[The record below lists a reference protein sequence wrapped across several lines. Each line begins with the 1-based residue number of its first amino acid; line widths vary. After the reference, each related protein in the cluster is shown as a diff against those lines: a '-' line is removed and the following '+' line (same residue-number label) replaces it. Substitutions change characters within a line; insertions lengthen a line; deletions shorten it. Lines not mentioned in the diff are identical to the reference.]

1 MRGIF
6 LVVFI
11 TLISLLFCEAPPKD
25 RMKKEEAL
33 LEIRKNILQCLSKQ
47 DTSPELKKY
56 VNEVL
61 AKDTNEELR
70 FRHFLNNEHDRRL
83 IRTCKREAFLNN
95 IQKNSPNHRIP

>member
-70 FRHFLNNEHDRRL
+70 FTTSLL
-83 IRTCKREAFLNN
+83 Y
-95 IQKNSPNHRIP
+95 